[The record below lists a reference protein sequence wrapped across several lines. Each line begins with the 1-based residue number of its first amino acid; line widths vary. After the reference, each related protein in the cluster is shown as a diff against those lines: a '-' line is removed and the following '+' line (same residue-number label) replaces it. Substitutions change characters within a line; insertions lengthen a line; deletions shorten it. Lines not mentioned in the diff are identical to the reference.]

1 MDGTFGPS
9 KFGRKND
16 PSQGFDPGRTLV
28 SALDY
33 AVATHRRAVAL
44 LILCGLL
51 FFLPGF
57 FSIPPVDRDEARF
70 AQATRQM
77 LESKDFVDIRFQDEV
92 RYKKPVGIYWM
103 QAAAVS
109 VAETLGVPRAKTR
122 IALYR
127 IPSLIGAIGAVLL
140 TYWAALAFVTRR
152 GAIIAAL
159 LMCSSVL
166 LGVEARLAKTDAM
179 LLLVSVAAL
188 GAMARVYLS
197 WQRGEESVTSS
208 WLVPGIFWTALA
220 VGILVK
226 GPLILMLVILPT
238 IALAFLD
245 RSIAWWW
252 RLKPLPGLLWMVL
265 LAAPWF
271 VLILMRSGD
280 SFLAGSLGQDMFSKV
295 VGGQESH
302 GAPPGLYFILFWVT
316 FWPGAV
322 LAGMAAP
329 AVWQARREPGAQFL
343 LAWLVPSW
351 IVFELVMTKLPH
363 YVLPLYPAIAI
374 LIVGVLERR
383 TLSDKRWLTL
393 GAMSWFVLPVVLAL
407 LGVVGAVALVGHPVF
422 AAWPFI
428 AGALV
433 LGLFAWLLFDE
444 RRAER
449 SVLTAV
455 AASFF
460 IALGLYQIV
469 LPTLRPVF
477 PSVTMARVL
486 RDSPCNAP
494 RATAA
499 GYHEPSLI
507 FLTETSTH
515 LTDGSGAADFLRQG
529 FCRYAF
535 VEARH
540 ERSFAQRA
548 QAIGLRYAAAG
559 RIEGYNYSQGREI
572 SVAIYRSDTQP

>member
-9 KFGRKND
+9 KFGRKSD

-33 AVATHRRAVAL
+33 AVASHRRAVAL

-109 VAETLGVPRAKTR
+109 LGETLGVPGAKTR

-188 GAMARVYLS
+188 GAMARVYLA

-245 RSIAWWW
+245 KSIAWWS
-252 RLKPLPGLLWMVL
+252 RLKPLPGVLWMVL

-302 GAPPGLYFILFWVT
+302 GAPPGLYFLLFWVT

-383 TLSDKRWLTL
+383 TLSEKRWLTI
-393 GAMSWFVLPVVLAL
+393 GSMSWFVLPVVLAL

-449 SVLTAV
+449 SVLTGI